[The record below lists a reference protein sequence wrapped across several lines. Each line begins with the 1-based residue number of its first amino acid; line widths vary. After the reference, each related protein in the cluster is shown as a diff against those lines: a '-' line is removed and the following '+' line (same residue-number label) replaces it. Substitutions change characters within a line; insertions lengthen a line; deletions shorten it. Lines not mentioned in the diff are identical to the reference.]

1 MQEYVSKPERP
12 SAAPKMADLFQ
23 SSPVR
28 VVAPSAIQRWLRQGW
43 ADLKVNPLASLVYGL
58 VFAVVGMVISYVS
71 SGNLAF
77 FIATTT
83 GFLLMGP
90 FLALGLYDLSRQIEQ
105 DGNARLIPS
114 ALSMTRNSVGLILYA
129 AALGLGM
136 VFWIR
141 MSAIITAIFFNQT
154 TLVQEGYIGLV
165 NGLLNM
171 EHGWVFALILVSVGA
186 LFALFGFVT
195 GIVTVPMLLDRKADI
210 VTAASTSIRVVYH
223 NPLTSLLWGATITAI
238 IGLGMLSF
246 YVGLIVAMPWV
257 AHASWHAYRDMV
269 QDGGHPN
276 RLIRA
281 V

>member
-1 MQEYVSKPERP
+1 MQNYVAKPTQA
-12 SAAPKMADLFQ
+12 SAPPKIADLF
-23 SSPVR
+23 SAYPVHS
-28 VVAPSAIQRWLRQGW
+28 VAPGAIQHWLALGW
-43 ADLKVNPLASLVYGL
+43 RDLRSNPLASMVYGL
-58 VFAVVGMVISYVS
+58 VFALVGIAISYVS
-71 SGNLAF
+71 AGNLSF

-105 DGNARLIPS
+105 QGKAHLIPS

-154 TLVQEGYIGLV
+154 TLVQEGYFGLV
-165 NGLLNM
+165 DGLLNM
-171 EHGWVFALILVSVGA
+171 EHGWVFALILTGVGA
-186 LFALFGFVT
+186 LFALFGFIT

-210 VTAASTSIRVVYH
+210 VTAATTSIRVIH
-223 NPLTSLLWGATITAI
+223 ANPITALLWAATITAI
-238 IGLGMLSF
+238 IGVGILTF
-246 YVGLIVAMPWV
+246 YIGLVVAMPWV

-269 QDGGHPN
+269 QD
-276 RLIRA
+276 A
-281 V
+281 QEAK